1 MNRSPILKVQ
11 IENLFESLSMQTDL
25 YADEIK
31 KTDKEQV
38 EKKLYKID
46 IAKIIDDEAERIAM
60 RYIKDAMKQSIEE
73 AAMLKI
79 IEYKLALKINDDEQA
94 N

>member
-31 KTDKEQV
+31 KTVKEQV

-79 IEYKLALKINDDEQA
+79 IEYKLALKINDDE
-94 N
+94 